1 MMTTDREKL
10 EKMLNELPSFNS
22 YFKKNALVALME
34 HIDQNTGNLS
44 ESLYIVRNDISES
57 FLKNVL
63 EDQLGYE
70 ATYEDD
76 YNPYHESYCYK
87 IHIKK

>member
-1 MMTTDREKL
+1 MMTTDRERL
-10 EKMLNELPSFNS
+10 EKMLNELPSSNS
-22 YFKKNALVALME
+22 YFEKKVLVALME
-34 HIDQNTGNLS
+34 QIDQDTGNLS
-44 ESLYIVRNDISES
+44 ESLYIVLKEISES

-63 EDQLGYE
+63 EDQLGYQ

>member
-1 MMTTDREKL
+1 MMITDRERL
-10 EKMLNELPSFNS
+10 EKIRNELPSSNS
-22 YFKKNALVALME
+22 YFEKKALVALME
-34 HIDQNTGNLS
+34 QIDQNTGNLS
-44 ESLYIVRNDISES
+44 ESLYIVLKEISES

>member
-1 MMTTDREKL
+1 MMITDRERL
-10 EKMLNELPSFNS
+10 EKIRNELPSSNS
-22 YFKKNALVALME
+22 YFEKKALVALME
-34 HIDQNTGNLS
+34 QIDQNTGNLS
-44 ESLYIVRNDISES
+44 ESLYIVLKEISES

-63 EDQLGYE
+63 EDQLGYQ